1 MVIIKALKKIRK
13 RDLFIKVITKS
24 SNKKLFGI
32 MLIKWKRMKFKNL
45 CKNYRNSINKSLI
58 RISIQLKL
66 IQMIRISLKY
76 IAQLFMTKK
85 MKVCKKVSYNK

>member
-1 MVIIKALKKIRK
+1 
-13 RDLFIKVITKS
+13 
-24 SNKKLFGI
+24 
-32 MLIKWKRMKFKNL
+32 MLIKWKRMKLKNL

-58 RISIQLKL
+58 RINIQLKL